1 MLSELNFITGKA
13 ELQEKPMKRL
23 NILMCFLVLT
33 GCASIIRDN
42 TQIVPIQAN
51 VENAKIEVTNSSGA
65 VVYSGQT
72 PTTVYLK
79 SSKSGYF
86 NPEKYII
93 KASKDGYATGFTTID
108 YHVSNWYWFG
118 NILFGGLIGWFIV
131 DPITGDMYYLDEVA
145 TVNLTPLPK
154 E

>member
-1 MLSELNFITGKA
+1 
-13 ELQEKPMKRL
+13 
-23 NILMCFLVLT
+23 MCFLVLT

-93 KASKDGYATGFTTID
+93 KASKDGYAPVLPPLTITSATG
-108 YHVSNWYWFG
+108 
-118 NILFGGLIGWFIV
+118 
-131 DPITGDMYYLDEVA
+131 TGSAIFFSAD
-145 TVNLTPLPK
+145 
-154 E
+154 

>member
-1 MLSELNFITGKA
+1 
-13 ELQEKPMKRL
+13 MKRL

-72 PTTVYLK
+72 PNPVISTRKNILLK
-79 SSKSGYF
+79 PPKTDMPPVLPPLTITS
-86 NPEKYII
+86 
-93 KASKDGYATGFTTID
+93 ATG
-108 YHVSNWYWFG
+108 
-118 NILFGGLIGWFIV
+118 
-131 DPITGDMYYLDEVA
+131 TGSAIFFSAD
-145 TVNLTPLPK
+145 
-154 E
+154 

>member
-1 MLSELNFITGKA
+1 
-13 ELQEKPMKRL
+13 MKRL

-93 KASKDGYATGFTTID
+93 KAPKDGYATGFTTID

>member
-1 MLSELNFITGKA
+1 
-13 ELQEKPMKRL
+13 MKRL

-93 KASKDGYATGFTTID
+93 KALIMSLVLLSPIESKLFMLYAMF
-108 YHVSNWYWFG
+108 
-118 NILFGGLIGWFIV
+118 
-131 DPITGDMYYLDEVA
+131 
-145 TVNLTPLPK
+145 
-154 E
+154 

>member
-1 MLSELNFITGKA
+1 MKKYGHLFILALVAVVSSCGSHSLSVSSSDFGELSTG
-13 ELQEKPMKRL
+13 ERTTLYTL
-23 NILMCFLVLT
+23 
-33 GCASIIRDN
+33 
-42 TQIVPIQAN
+42 
-51 VENAKIEVTNSSGA
+51 TNSSGA

>member
-1 MLSELNFITGKA
+1 
-13 ELQEKPMKRL
+13 MKRL

-86 NPEKYII
+86 NPENILLKPPKTDMPPVLPPLTIT
-93 KASKDGYATGFTTID
+93 SATG
-108 YHVSNWYWFG
+108 
-118 NILFGGLIGWFIV
+118 
-131 DPITGDMYYLDEVA
+131 TGSAIFFSAD
-145 TVNLTPLPK
+145 
-154 E
+154 

>member
-1 MLSELNFITGKA
+1 
-13 ELQEKPMKRL
+13 MKRL

-93 KASKDGYATGFTTID
+93 KASKDGHATGFTTID

>member
-1 MLSELNFITGKA
+1 M
-13 ELQEKPMKRL
+13 
-23 NILMCFLVLT
+23 T

-154 E
+154 EENALTVISGKTHLFLTSRD

>member
-1 MLSELNFITGKA
+1 
-13 ELQEKPMKRL
+13 
-23 NILMCFLVLT
+23 MCFLVFT
-33 GCASIIRDN
+33 VCASIISDN
-42 TQIVPIQAN
+42 TQIFPIQAN

>member
-1 MLSELNFITGKA
+1 
-13 ELQEKPMKRL
+13 MKRL

-93 KASKDGYATGFTTID
+93 KASKDGYAPVLPPLTITSATG
-108 YHVSNWYWFG
+108 
-118 NILFGGLIGWFIV
+118 
-131 DPITGDMYYLDEVA
+131 TGSAIFFSAD
-145 TVNLTPLPK
+145 
-154 E
+154 

>member
-1 MLSELNFITGKA
+1 
-13 ELQEKPMKRL
+13 MKRL

-86 NPEKYII
+86 NPENLNIHTHTLCI
-93 KASKDGYATGFTTID
+93 CFTKLVGTDRFRQQERAYKCDPD
-108 YHVSNWYWFG
+108 YHCRHLHIAPAHS
-118 NILFGGLIGWFIV
+118 
-131 DPITGDMYYLDEVA
+131 
-145 TVNLTPLPK
+145 
-154 E
+154 